1 MFARINTFELTAANV
16 ANQNEAL
23 SIMRDNIFSVMEKQK
38 GFKNLYLLGDANK
51 SKGYLITFWES
62 EADLQA
68 WLNSEAMAQAVVR
81 LREALPDSSTPPPF
95 EDYQVLYQA

>member
-1 MFARINTFELTAANV
+1 MFARVNIFVGQAADI
-16 ANQNEAL
+16 EKRL
-23 SIMRDNIFSVMEKQK
+23 SVLKDKIFSVMEKQK

-51 SKGYLITFWES
+51 NKGYLVTFWDS

-68 WLNSEAMAQAVVR
+68 WLSSEEMAQAVIRVQ
-81 LREALPDSSTPPPF
+81 EEMPAGSTPPPF